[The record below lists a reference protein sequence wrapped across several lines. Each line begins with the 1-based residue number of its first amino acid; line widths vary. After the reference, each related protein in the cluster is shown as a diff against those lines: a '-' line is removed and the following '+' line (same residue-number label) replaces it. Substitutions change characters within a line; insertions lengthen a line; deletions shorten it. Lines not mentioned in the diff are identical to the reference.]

1 MDSIDQTLTP
11 AVISPR
17 CPISFAMSMLGDRW
31 SLLII
36 RDMMLFG
43 KRRYSEF
50 LASGEG
56 ISTNIL
62 ADRLKQMQHLDL
74 VEKFSDPTN
83 RKASVYLLTD
93 KGLRLFPTDADH
105 RLIRLVES
113 TIVPACRFPGR
124 VGGIQESGILRI
136 GYRVLAEQEILR
148 NADLVNGFL
157 VLPSGLGVIVP
168 PLRVFLLRPHP
179 ERPAG

>member
-1 MDSIDQTLTP
+1 MDTIDQTLTP
-11 AVISPR
+11 PAIGLR

-74 VEKFSDPTN
+74 VEKFSDPAN

-93 KGLRLFPTDADH
+93 KGLRLFPVLLEVIRWGQQHDEHSMITDAMAQAL
-105 RLIRLVES
+105 RNGGQPLARQIQERVES
-113 TIVPACRFPGR
+113 
-124 VGGIQESGILRI
+124 
-136 GYRVLAEQEILR
+136 
-148 NADLVNGFL
+148 
-157 VLPSGLGVIVP
+157 
-168 PLRVFLLRPHP
+168 
-179 ERPAG
+179 ERQQLQST

>member
-1 MDSIDQTLTP
+1 MDTIDQTLTP
-11 AVISPR
+11 AAISPR

-62 ADRLKQMQHLDL
+62 ADRLKQMQHLGL
-74 VEKFSDPTN
+74 VQKFSDPAN

-93 KGLRLFPTDADH
+93 KGLRLFPVLLEVIRWGQQHDEHSMITDSLAQALRDGGQPLA
-105 RLIRLVES
+105 RQIQERVES
-113 TIVPACRFPGR
+113 
-124 VGGIQESGILRI
+124 
-136 GYRVLAEQEILR
+136 
-148 NADLVNGFL
+148 
-157 VLPSGLGVIVP
+157 
-168 PLRVFLLRPHP
+168 
-179 ERPAG
+179 ERQQLQLT

>member
-1 MDSIDQTLTP
+1 MDTIDQTLTP
-11 AVISPR
+11 PAISPR

-74 VEKFSDPTN
+74 VEKFSDPAN

-93 KGLRLFPTDADH
+93 KGLRLFPVLLEVIRWGQQHDEHSMITDSLAQALRDGGQPLA
-105 RLIRLVES
+105 RQIQERVES
-113 TIVPACRFPGR
+113 
-124 VGGIQESGILRI
+124 
-136 GYRVLAEQEILR
+136 
-148 NADLVNGFL
+148 
-157 VLPSGLGVIVP
+157 
-168 PLRVFLLRPHP
+168 
-179 ERPAG
+179 ERQQLQQS